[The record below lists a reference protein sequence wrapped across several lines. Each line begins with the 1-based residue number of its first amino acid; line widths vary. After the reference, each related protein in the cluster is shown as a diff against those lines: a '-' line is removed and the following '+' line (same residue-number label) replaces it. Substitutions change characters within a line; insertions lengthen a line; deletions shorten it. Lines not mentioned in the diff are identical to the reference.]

1 MILIYMQSTI
11 DYMFNTDSHSVR
23 EIEMKYG
30 KPDIE
35 SIINTNSGETIRYYR
50 FTKEEDTGT

>member
-1 MILIYMQSTI
+1 MILIYMQVTI

-23 EIEMKYG
+23 EIEIQHG

-35 SIINTNSGETIRYYR
+35 SIINRNSGETIRYYR
-50 FTKEEDTGT
+50 FSKEKNNGT